1 MFEPLIH
8 TNNTLSIT
16 IKLERQTERE
26 IKSERERDRS

>member
-1 MFEPLIH
+1 MPQPLMH
-8 TNNTLSIT
+8 TNNPLSIT